1 MFAIWLRMVTAGAE
15 MAKAA
20 VHTGETF
27 AAADRVIRNRSAT
40 IADAFGNPIG
50 ADYAELGRLVPEKIA
65 ASTRAMNDIMAES
78 LAIWAEA
85 GRSWQ
90 SPTYRH
96 STELMTRTMG
106 LYAIGLKPF
115 HTAVTGNDRRLR
127 KKKRKRA

>member
-1 MFAIWLRMVTAGAE
+1 MFAIWLRMVAAGAE
-15 MAKAA
+15 MAKAT

-27 AAADRVIRNRSAT
+27 TAADRVIRNRSAT
-40 IADAFGNPIG
+40 IADALENPIG

-65 ASTRAMNDIMAES
+65 ASTRAMNDVMAES

-90 SPTYRH
+90 LPTYRR
-96 STELMTRTMG
+96 SAELMTRTMG

-127 KKKRKRA
+127 KKTRKRA

>member
-1 MFAIWLRMVTAGAE
+1 MFASWLRMVAAGAE

-40 IADAFGNPIG
+40 IADALGNPIG

-65 ASTRAMNDIMAES
+65 ASTRAINDIMAES
-78 LAIWAEA
+78 LVIWAEA
-85 GRSWQ
+85 ARSWQ
-90 SPTYRH
+90 LPTYRH

-115 HTAVTGNDRRLR
+115 HTAVMGNDRRLR
-127 KKKRKRA
+127 KKTRKRA